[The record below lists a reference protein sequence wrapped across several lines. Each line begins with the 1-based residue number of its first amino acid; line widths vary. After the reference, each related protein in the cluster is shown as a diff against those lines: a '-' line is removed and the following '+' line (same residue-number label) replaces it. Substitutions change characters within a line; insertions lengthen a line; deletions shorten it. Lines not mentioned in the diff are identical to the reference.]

1 MFVSQIF
8 EECAEILGTTD
19 ESKIFRK
26 IQQAVAT
33 LMESGHW
40 THSVADVDVCTGW
53 DRCSITLPRNI
64 DVPLAVNIDGSPTY
78 FRNRLFQYH
87 VNKGGMFN
95 SVEWAWDDR
104 GYVATLMDI
113 IQPSQLVAVAEL
125 ENDVGKIIRVLG
137 NDQNNRALRS
147 QLANGTG
154 VDGLLIPIHSQSDFA
169 YGTIAPDDATVKTRS
184 VAITP
189 INLFTSTASHG
200 LSSGQGM
207 SVTAET
213 GTIPV
218 ALENGQTYYIGVID
232 AFTVQL
238 FNDPLNAQALNYPIN
253 LQSIVGAGNLEFKD
267 SRESQV
273 VTALQLSQ
281 APEFT
286 LETANQ
292 ITFPTGQS
300 LPSPLNSETIYYAN
314 AEDATHLTV
323 FESEND
329 AKKNINPVYTTGTT
343 ASLNVDI
350 RKSIDPQ
357 TTLTFSVR
365 HYYNDGDQVQ
375 AFTASGNLP
384 KPLIANQNY
393 FVNIIDEF
401 SVSLHENQADALA
414 SNPTNLVNPIILK
427 DSGSGTNSLVK
438 LIPATSIT
446 GTTQQIS
453 ASGLNIDTPSGTG
466 ANFQAVTIGSV
477 TSVRVV
483 SQGSGYVSDP
493 EVTFSSPPILPES
506 SPFYGLQRQATG
518 YSIRDTVNNKVL
530 NVVITDPGLGYTEA
544 PIVTIEQPIQQL
556 LAVTSI
562 TKVGA
567 TDTVSAG
574 NLTGSGTTATCIINN
589 HGYSDNQVVTISGAT
604 PSYYNGTFTINKI
617 DNNTFT
623 YTTLSTITTSP
634 ATGTIISTAY
644 TGTVATAT
652 TNETHGYAV
661 GDKVIITG
669 ASPSGFN
676 GTKTILSVNAL
687 AKTFT
692 YTVSSLLG
700 SPATG
705 VSIESQKI
713 SGSPATA
720 VATITRSFVSHFNK
734 ISGGYGYLTS
744 PQVKITGGGG
754 SGAIATAQVNS
765 SILDVNQISVSSGVA
780 TVTTTS
786 PHGYDD
792 GQTIEIS
799 DVTGTLATY
808 LNGQQTITSVPIT
821 SKNISSMTRVTGGD
835 IVTVVTSTNHNYST
849 GDVVRFSNVNP
860 SQYANTP
867 FVVEVYSANTF
878 KFTITT
884 TTSSPVLG
892 ASPTS
897 YIPNSAA
904 TTFTFEALSAP
915 NGTTLNAGI
924 TSTSGNVTE
933 VKAVT
938 AGSGYTTTPIVIIT
952 PSTGVFVSFTSTGSL
967 PSPLVSGTAYRA
979 ETPLSSGN
987 FTVKNTDFSDI
998 NITSSGTGTL
1008 YVSLSRAFSVTFNNN
1023 WEGDF
1028 TNLSTGQ
1035 QIYFGTDY
1043 LLPATNPSID
1053 NGITP
1058 FYLNKIN
1065 NSTGK
1070 IYNTLVNANAG
1081 SIVDGTPISITTLT
1095 SVSTTATATTS
1106 TNHGYVAGNT
1116 VTITGATPSGYNK
1129 VNALI
1134 ISTPALNQ
1142 FTYAIDSS
1150 LSSATGTIKAYKTTG
1165 LIVVQSFG
1173 AGQSYYALRKS
1184 FQSLP
1189 FGNLI
1194 TPSEIVFLSE
1204 DQIVRFSTTD
1214 TLPSPL
1220 VAGTDYTIKLFG
1232 DSIKVYLG
1240 GILQSLTT
1248 PGTGQLSLDILRE
1261 FNVLPST
1268 SIDADQAHFNTGD
1281 AVVPRAKEG
1290 DVLPTGLTAGTTY
1303 YARRIDN
1310 NSFELYDT
1318 LAQARNTASTTGRK
1332 AYTTTG
1338 ETVEST
1344 FFIDSVTLPTF
1355 VKSVAQI
1362 DKPITEGYVSLYAY
1376 DYGRSNDMTLIG
1388 QYHPSEVNPQYR
1400 RIRIGKPCA
1409 WARISYRIQTPSI
1422 TSIYDFIPLEQER
1435 AIITAV
1441 HACDL
1446 EDKDFADQSA
1456 RYWQIAFAYLKN
1468 QQESIDGHAM
1478 SVPQKNAICYGDTS
1492 DPVMF

>member
-53 DRCSITLPRNI
+53 DKCTVTLPRGI

-125 ENDVGKIIRVLG
+125 ENDVGKTIRVLG
-137 NDQNNRALRS
+137 KDQNNRTIRS

-154 VDGLLIPIHSQSDFA
+154 VDGLLVPIHSQSDFA
-169 YGTIAPDDATVKTRS
+169 YGTITPDGATVRTRS

-189 INLFTSTASHG
+189 INLFESSTEHG

-207 SVTAET
+207 SVTAIT

-232 AFTVQL
+232 AYTVQL
-238 FNDPLNAQALNYPIN
+238 FNDPLNAEALQYPIN

-267 SRESQV
+267 SREAQV
-273 VTALQLSQ
+273 VTALELAS
-281 APEFT
+281 APAFT
-286 LETANQ
+286 LDEANQ
-292 ITFPTGQS
+292 ITFPAGQS

-343 ASLNVDI
+343 GPVPPAPGTLEVDI
-350 RKSIDPQ
+350 RKQIDPQ

-365 HYYNDGDQVQ
+365 HYYNNGDQVQ
-375 AFTASGNLP
+375 AFTASGTLP

-393 FVNIIDEF
+393 FVNIIDPF
-401 SVSLHENQADALA
+401 TVSLHENKADAVA
-414 SNPTNLVNPIILK
+414 STPTSLVNPIVLK
-427 DSGSGTNSLVK
+427 DSGSGTNSIVK

-446 GTTQQIS
+446 GTSQQIS

-466 ANFQAVTIGSV
+466 ANFQAVTVGSV
-477 TSVRVV
+477 TSVRVI
-483 SQGSGYVSDP
+483 SQGSGYVTDP
-493 EVTFSSPPILPES
+493 NVTFSSPPILPEE
-506 SPFYGLQRQATG
+506 SPLYGQQKTASG
-518 YSIRDTVNNKVL
+518 YSIRDTINNKLL
-530 NVVITDPGLGYTEA
+530 NIVITDPGFGYTEA
-544 PIVTIEQPIQQL
+544 PTVTIDQPVQQL
-556 LAVTSI
+556 LTVSSI

-567 TDTVSAG
+567 NETISAG

-589 HGYSDNQVVTISGAT
+589 HGYADNQVVTISGAS

-617 DNNTFT
+617 DNDTFT
-623 YTTLSTITTSP
+623 YTTLSTITVSP

-644 TGTVATAT
+644 IGTIATAT
-652 TNETHGYAV
+652 TNETHGYIA
-661 GDKVIITG
+661 GDTVIVDG

-676 GTKTILSVNAL
+676 GTKTIIAVDAG

-692 YTVSSLLG
+692 YSVSSLLG
-700 SPATG
+700 SPAGGTD
-705 VSIESQKI
+705 ITAQKI
-713 SGSPATA
+713 SGSQATA
-720 VATITRSFVSHFNK
+720 VATITKSFVSHFNK
-734 ISGGYGYLTS
+734 ISGGYGYTTS

-754 SGAIATAQVNS
+754 SGATAVAEVNS
-765 SILDVNQISVSSGVA
+765 TTLNASSIAVSSQVA
-780 TVTTTS
+780 TVTSTT
-786 PHGYDD
+786 PHGFDV
-792 GQTIEIS
+792 GQIIEITN
-799 DVTGTLATY
+799 VTGPLSTY
-808 LNGQQTITSVPIT
+808 LNGQKTITSVPIINKT
-821 SKNISSMTRVTGGD
+821 ISSMTRGVDSD

-849 GDVVRFSNVNP
+849 GDVIRFSDVSP
-860 SQYANTP
+860 SQYANIP
-867 FVVEVYSANTF
+867 FVVDVFDATTF
-878 KFTITT
+878 KFSITT
-884 TTSSPVLG
+884 TSASPVLG
-892 ASPTS
+892 SSPKS
-897 YIPNSAA
+897 YIANPAA
-904 TTFTFEALSAP
+904 LTFTFAATGSP
-915 NGTTLNAGI
+915 NGTASNAGI
-924 TSTSGNVTE
+924 TITSGNVTL
-933 VKAVT
+933 VKAIT
-938 AGSGYTTTPIVIIT
+938 SGSGYTSTPIVIIT
-952 PSTGVFVSFTSTGSL
+952 PSTGVFISFTSTGSL

-979 ETPLSSGN
+979 ETPLNTSTGN
-987 FTVKNTDFSDI
+987 FTVKNSDFSDV
-998 NITSSGTGTL
+998 NITSSGTGSL
-1008 YVSLSRAFSVTFNNN
+1008 FVSLSRSFSVTFNNN
-1023 WEGDF
+1023 WEGEF
-1028 TNLSTGQ
+1028 NNLSTGQ
-1035 QIYFGTDY
+1035 RIYFGTDY
-1043 LLPATNPSID
+1043 LLPNTNPSID
-1053 NGITP
+1053 NGVTP

-1065 NSTGK
+1065 DETGRVYNSQ
-1070 IYNTLVNANAG
+1070 ANAISGG
-1081 SIVDGTPISITTLT
+1081 S
-1095 SVSTTATATTS
+1095 
-1106 TNHGYVAGNT
+1106 
-1116 VTITGATPSGYNK
+1116 
-1129 VNALI
+1129 
-1134 ISTPALNQ
+1134 
-1142 FTYAIDSS
+1142 
-1150 LSSATGTIKAYKTTG
+1150 TG
-1165 LIVVQSFG
+1165 LITITSFG
-1173 AGQSYYALRKS
+1173 SGQSYYALRKA

-1189 FGNLI
+1189 FGDLI
-1194 TPSEIVFLSE
+1194 TPSGIQYLNE
-1204 DQIVRFSTTD
+1204 DEVVRFSTTN

-1220 VAGTDYTIKLFG
+1220 LAGTNYTIKLSGNSF
-1232 DSIKVYLG
+1232 KVYLG
-1240 GILQSLTT
+1240 STLQSLTT
-1248 PGTGQLSLDILRE
+1248 PGIGQLSVDIIRQ

-1268 SIDADQAHFNTGD
+1268 SIDAYQAQFNTGD

-1310 NSFELYDT
+1310 DSFELYNT
-1318 LAQARNTASTTGRK
+1318 VNNARNETSVVGRIS
-1332 AYTTTG
+1332 YTTSGNTN
-1338 ETVEST
+1338 EST
-1344 FFIDSVTLPTF
+1344 FIIDSVTPPTF
-1355 VKSVAQI
+1355 VKSVYQV

-1422 TSIYDFIPLEQER
+1422 TSVYDFIPLEQER
-1435 AIITAV
+1435 AIVTAV

-1478 SVPQKNAICYGDTS
+1478 VVPQINSVCYAEGDGA

>member
-125 ENDVGKIIRVLG
+125 ENDVGKTIRVLG
-137 NDQNNRALRS
+137 TDQNNRTLRS

-154 VDGLLIPIHSQSDFA
+154 VDGLLVPIHSQSDFA

-189 INLFTSTASHG
+189 INLFTSTTAHG

-207 SVTAET
+207 SVTAAT

-232 AFTVQL
+232 AYKVQL
-238 FNDPLNAQALNYPIN
+238 FNDPLNAQALEYPIN

-273 VTALQLSQ
+273 VTALQLSS
-281 APEFT
+281 APAFT

-300 LPSPLNSETIYYAN
+300 LPPPLASQTTYYAN
-314 AEDATHLTV
+314 AVDSTHLTV
-323 FESEND
+323 FESSDD
-329 AKKNINPVYTTGTT
+329 AKKNINPVYTTGST

-350 RKSIDPQ
+350 RKNIDPQ

-393 FVNIIDEF
+393 FVNVIDPF
-401 SVSLHENQADALA
+401 TISLHENQADALA
-414 SNPTNLVNPIILK
+414 STPTSLVNPIVLK
-427 DSGSGTNSLVK
+427 DSGSGTNSIVK
-438 LIPATSIT
+438 LIPATVTT
-446 GTTQQIS
+446 GTSSQITAPS
-453 ASGLNIDTPSGTG
+453 LNIPTPSGSG
-466 ANFQAVTIGSV
+466 AQFQAVTVGSV
-477 TSVRVV
+477 VSVQVTAG
-483 SQGSGYVSDP
+483 GSGYASAP
-493 EVTFSSPPILPES
+493 SVTFSDPPSQPPGSTIATS
-506 SPFYGLQRQATG
+506 TATG
-518 YSIRDTVNNKVL
+518 YAIVVSGAVTQ
-530 NVVITDPGLGYTEA
+530 VVIQNAGLGYVD
-544 PIVTIEQPIQQL
+544 PPTITFSSGAATATATIQKSFVSSFKKISGGLGYAEPPQVKINGGGGSGATATATINN
-556 LAVTSI
+556 AVLSVSSLTTAGSVATATTTTPHGYSI
-562 TKVGA
+562 GQSVSVSGATPNAYNGTKVI
-567 TDTVSAG
+567 TSVP
-574 NLTGSGTTATCIINN
+574 LTTKSVTGITRSGTTATATTSTP
-589 HGYSDNQVVTISGAT
+589 HDYSTGDVVTISGAS
-604 PSYYNGTFTINKI
+604 PAGYNGTFVVTVYSNP
-617 DNNTFT
+617 NEFT
-623 YTTLSTITTSP
+623 YSVASTLTTPATGTITSSVPDPTGTTFQYAIASGTASP
-634 ATGTIISTAY
+634 ATGTITVSSGDVTALNLVTTGTGY
-644 TGTVATAT
+644 TGTPTVA
-652 TNETHGYAV
+652 
-661 GDKVIITG
+661 
-669 ASPSGFN
+669 
-676 GTKTILSVNAL
+676 
-687 AKTFT
+687 
-692 YTVSSLLG
+692 
-700 SPATG
+700 
-705 VSIESQKI
+705 
-713 SGSPATA
+713 
-720 VATITRSFVSHFNK
+720 
-734 ISGGYGYLTS
+734 
-744 PQVKITGGGG
+744 
-754 SGAIATAQVNS
+754 
-765 SILDVNQISVSSGVA
+765 
-780 TVTTTS
+780 
-786 PHGYDD
+786 
-792 GQTIEIS
+792 
-799 DVTGTLATY
+799 
-808 LNGQQTITSVPIT
+808 
-821 SKNISSMTRVTGGD
+821 
-835 IVTVVTSTNHNYST
+835 
-849 GDVVRFSNVNP
+849 
-860 SQYANTP
+860 
-867 FVVEVYSANTF
+867 
-878 KFTITT
+878 
-884 TTSSPVLG
+884 
-892 ASPTS
+892 
-897 YIPNSAA
+897 
-904 TTFTFEALSAP
+904 
-915 NGTTLNAGI
+915 
-924 TSTSGNVTE
+924 
-933 VKAVT
+933 
-938 AGSGYTTTPIVIIT
+938 IT
-952 PSTGVFVSFTSTGSL
+952 PSTGVFVAFTSTGSL

-979 ETPLSSGN
+979 EAPLNTSTGN
-987 FTVKNTDFSDI
+987 FTVKGADFSDV
-998 NITSSGTGTL
+998 NITSSGTGTF

-1028 TNLSTGQ
+1028 TNLATGQ
-1035 QIYFGTDY
+1035 QLYFGTDY
-1043 LLPATNPSID
+1043 LLPTTNPAID
-1053 NGITP
+1053 NGATA

-1065 NSTGK
+1065 NTTGK
-1070 IYNTLVNANAG
+1070 IYNSLVNANAG
-1081 SIVDGTPISITTLT
+1081 G
-1095 SVSTTATATTS
+1095 
-1106 TNHGYVAGNT
+1106 
-1116 VTITGATPSGYNK
+1116 
-1129 VNALI
+1129 
-1134 ISTPALNQ
+1134 
-1142 FTYAIDSS
+1142 
-1150 LSSATGTIKAYKTTG
+1150 TTG
-1165 LIVVQSFG
+1165 LIAVQSFG
-1173 AGQSYYALRKS
+1173 AGQTYYALRKS

-1194 TPSEIVFLSE
+1194 TPNAIEYLKDDEV
-1204 DQIVRFSTTD
+1204 VRFSTTN

-1220 VAGTDYTIKLFG
+1220 VAGTDYTIKLEGKSF
-1232 DSIKVYLG
+1232 KVYLG
-1240 GILQSLTT
+1240 STLQALTT
-1248 PGTGQLSLDILRE
+1248 PGTGQLSLDIIRT
-1261 FNVLPST
+1261 FNVSPST

-1290 DVLPTGLTAGTTY
+1290 DVLPTGLTSGTTY
-1303 YARRIDN
+1303 YARRLDN

-1318 LAQARNTASTTGRK
+1318 LAHAKNTSSTTGRRT
-1332 AYTTTG
+1332 YTTTG

-1344 FFIDSVTLPTF
+1344 FFVDSVTLPTF
-1355 VKSVAQI
+1355 VKSVSQV

-1478 SVPQKNAICYGDTS
+1478 AVPQINAITYGDTT
-1492 DPVMF
+1492 DPVIF

>member
-53 DRCSITLPRNI
+53 DKCSVTLPRGI

-125 ENDVGKIIRVLG
+125 ENDVGKTIRVLG
-137 NDQNNRALRS
+137 KDQSNRTLRS

-169 YGTIAPDDATVKTRS
+169 YGTITPDDATVKTRS

-189 INLFTSTASHG
+189 INLFRTASEHG

-207 SVTAET
+207 SVTAT
-213 GTIPV
+213 SGTIPV

-238 FNDPLNAQALNYPIN
+238 FNDPLNAEALQYPIN
-253 LQSIVGAGNLEFKD
+253 LQSIIGAGNLEFKD
-267 SRESQV
+267 SREAQV
-273 VTALQLSQ
+273 VTALELAS

-286 LETANQ
+286 LDEANQ
-292 ITFPTGQS
+292 ITFPAGQS

-314 AEDATHLTV
+314 AEDDTHLTV

-350 RKSIDPQ
+350 RKQIDPQ
-357 TTLTFSVR
+357 TTLTFAVR

-375 AFTASGNLP
+375 AFTASGTLP

-393 FVNIIDEF
+393 FVNVIDPF
-401 SVSLHENQADALA
+401 TVSLHENKADAIA
-414 SNPTNLVNPIILK
+414 STPTSLVNPIVLK
-427 DSGSGTNSLVK
+427 DSGSGTNSIVK

-446 GTTQQIS
+446 GTSQQIS

-466 ANFQAVTIGSV
+466 ANFQAVTVGSV
-477 TSVRVV
+477 TSVRVI
-483 SQGSGYVSDP
+483 SQGSGYVTDP
-493 EVTFSSPPILPES
+493 SITFSSPPILPEE
-506 SPFYGLQRQATG
+506 SPLYGQQKTASG
-518 YSIRDTVNNKVL
+518 FSIRDTINNKLL
-530 NVVITDPGLGYTEA
+530 NIVITDPGFGYTEA
-544 PIVTIEQPIQQL
+544 PTITIDQPVQQL
-556 LAVTSI
+556 LTVSSI

-567 TDTVSAG
+567 NETISAG
-574 NLTGSGTTATCIINN
+574 NLTGSGTTATCIEIN
-589 HGYSDNQVVTISGAT
+589 HGYADNQVVTISGAS

-617 DNNTFT
+617 DNDTFT
-623 YTTLSTITTSP
+623 YTTLSTITVSP

-644 TGTVATAT
+644 TGTIATAT
-652 TNETHGYAV
+652 TNETHGYIA
-661 GDKVIITG
+661 GDTVIIDG

-676 GTKTILSVNAL
+676 GTKTIIAVNAG

-692 YTVSSLLG
+692 YSVSSLLG
-700 SPATG
+700 SPAVGTD
-705 VSIESQKI
+705 ITAQKI
-713 SGSPATA
+713 SGSQATA
-720 VATITRSFVSHFNK
+720 VATITKSFVSHFNK
-734 ISGGYGYLTS
+734 ISGGYGYTTS

-754 SGAIATAQVNS
+754 SGATAVAEVNS
-765 SILDVNQISVSSGVA
+765 TTLNASSIAVSSQVA
-780 TVTTTS
+780 TVTSTT
-786 PHGYDD
+786 PHGFDV
-792 GQTIEIS
+792 GQIIEITN
-799 DVTGTLATY
+799 VTGPLSTY
-808 LNGQQTITSVPIT
+808 LNGQKTITSVPIINKT
-821 SKNISSMTRVTGGD
+821 ISSMTRGVDSD

-849 GDVVRFSNVNP
+849 GDVVRFSDVSP
-860 SQYANTP
+860 SQYANIP
-867 FVVEVYSANTF
+867 FVVDVFDATTF
-878 KFTITT
+878 KFSITT
-884 TTSSPVLG
+884 TSAAPVLG
-892 ASPTS
+892 SSPKS
-897 YIPNSAA
+897 YIANPAA
-904 TTFTFEALSAP
+904 LTFTFAATGSP
-915 NGTTLNAGI
+915 NGTASNAGI
-924 TSTSGNVTE
+924 TITSGNVTL
-933 VKAVT
+933 VKAIT
-938 AGSGYTTTPIVIIT
+938 SGSGYTSTPIVIIT
-952 PSTGVFVSFTSTGSL
+952 PSTGVFISFTSTGSL

-979 ETPLSSGN
+979 ETPLNTSTGN
-987 FTVKNTDFSDI
+987 FTVKNSDFSDV
-998 NITSSGTGTL
+998 NITSSGTGSL
-1008 YVSLSRAFSVTFNNN
+1008 FVSLSRSFSVTFNNN
-1023 WEGDF
+1023 WEGTF
-1028 TNLSTGQ
+1028 NNLSTGQ
-1035 QIYFGTDY
+1035 EIYFGTDY
-1043 LLPATNPSID
+1043 LLPNTNPSID
-1053 NGITP
+1053 NGVTP

-1065 NSTGK
+1065 NETVK
-1070 IYNTLVNANAG
+1070 IYNSQANAISGG
-1081 SIVDGTPISITTLT
+1081 S
-1095 SVSTTATATTS
+1095 
-1106 TNHGYVAGNT
+1106 AGLI
-1116 VTITGATPSGYNK
+1116 TIT
-1129 VNALI
+1129 
-1134 ISTPALNQ
+1134 
-1142 FTYAIDSS
+1142 
-1150 LSSATGTIKAYKTTG
+1150 
-1165 LIVVQSFG
+1165 SFG
-1173 AGQSYYALRKS
+1173 SGQSYYALRKS
-1184 FQSLP
+1184 FRSLP
-1189 FGNLI
+1189 FGDLI
-1194 TPSEIVFLSE
+1194 TPSGIQYLNEDEIVK
-1204 DQIVRFSTTD
+1204 FSTTN

-1220 VAGTDYTIKLFG
+1220 LAGTDYSIKLFG
-1232 DSIKVYLG
+1232 NSFKVYLG
-1240 GILQSLTT
+1240 STLQNLTT
-1248 PGTGQLSLDILRE
+1248 PGIGQLSVDIIRQ

-1268 SIDADQAHFNTGD
+1268 SIDAYQAQFNTGD

-1290 DVLPTGLTAGTTY
+1290 DILPTGLTAGTTY
-1303 YARRIDN
+1303 YARRVDN
-1310 NSFELYDT
+1310 DSFELY
-1318 LAQARNTASTTGRK
+1318 NTVNNAKNDPSIVGRIS
-1332 AYTTTG
+1332 YTTSGNTN
-1338 ETVEST
+1338 EST
-1344 FFIDSVTLPTF
+1344 FIIDSITPPIF
-1355 VKSVAQI
+1355 VKSVYQV

-1478 SVPQKNAICYGDTS
+1478 SVPQINSVCYAEGDGA

>member
-8 EECAEILGTTD
+8 DECAGILGTTD
-19 ESKIFRK
+19 NSKIFRK

-113 IQPSQLVAVAEL
+113 IQPSQLIAVAEL
-125 ENDVGKIIRVLG
+125 ENDVGKTIRVLG
-137 NDQNNRALRS
+137 NDQNNRTLRS

-169 YGTIAPDDATVKTRS
+169 YGTITPDDATVKTRS

-189 INLFTSTASHG
+189 INLFTSATAHG

-207 SVTAET
+207 SVTAAT

-232 AFTVQL
+232 AYKVQL
-238 FNDPLNAQALNYPIN
+238 FNDPLNAQALQYPIN
-253 LQSIVGAGNLEFKD
+253 LQSIVGAGNLTFKD

-273 VTALQLSQ
+273 VTALELAS
-281 APEFT
+281 APAFT
-286 LETANQ
+286 LDTANQ

-393 FVNIIDEF
+393 FVNIIDPF
-401 SVSLHENQADALA
+401 TVSLHESKADAVA
-414 SNPTNLVNPIILK
+414 STPTSLVNPIVLK
-427 DSGSGTNSLVK
+427 DSGSGTNSIVK
-438 LIPATSIT
+438 LIPATSTT
-446 GTTQQIS
+446 GTSSQIT
-453 ASGLNIDTPSGTG
+453 APGLNIPTPSGSG
-466 ANFQAVTIGSV
+466 AQFQAVTVGSV
-477 TSVRVV
+477 VSVAVTTG
-483 SQGSGYVSDP
+483 GSGYSSP
-493 EVTFSSPPILPES
+493 PAVTFSDPPTQPPGSNLATS
-506 SPFYGLQRQATG
+506 TATG
-518 YSIRDTVNNKVL
+518 YAILVSGAVSQ
-530 NVVITDPGLGYTEA
+530 VVITNAGLGYVNPPTVSFDSGA
-544 PIVTIEQPIQQL
+544 AAATAKIQ
-556 LAVTSI
+556 TSFVSSFKKI
-562 TKVGA
+562 SGGLNYAEPPQVKISGGGGTGA
-567 TDTVSAG
+567 TATATINSAV
-574 NLTGSGTTATCIINN
+574 LSVPSLTTAGSVATATTSTP
-589 HGYSDNQVVTISGAT
+589 HGYSIGQSVTISGAT
-604 PSYYNGTFTINKI
+604 PNAYNGTKVITSVPL
-617 DNNTFT
+617 T
-623 YTTLSTITTSP
+623 TTSV
-634 ATGTIISTAY
+634 TGITRSGSI
-644 TGTVATAT
+644 ATAT
-652 TNETHGYAV
+652 T
-661 GDKVIITG
+661 
-669 ASPSGFN
+669 
-676 GTKTILSVNAL
+676 
-687 AKTFT
+687 
-692 YTVSSLLG
+692 
-700 SPATG
+700 AT
-705 VSIESQKI
+705 
-713 SGSPATA
+713 P
-720 VATITRSFVSHFNK
+720 
-734 ISGGYGYLTS
+734 
-744 PQVKITGGGG
+744 
-754 SGAIATAQVNS
+754 
-765 SILDVNQISVSSGVA
+765 
-780 TVTTTS
+780 
-786 PHGYDD
+786 
-792 GQTIEIS
+792 
-799 DVTGTLATY
+799 
-808 LNGQQTITSVPIT
+808 
-821 SKNISSMTRVTGGD
+821 
-835 IVTVVTSTNHNYST
+835 HNYST
-849 GDVVRFSNVNP
+849 GDVVTVSGASPAGYNGTFVITVFSNPNEFTYSVA
-860 SQYANTP
+860 STLTTP
-867 FVVEVYSANTF
+867 ATG
-878 KFTITT
+878 TITSSVPDPTGT
-884 TTSSPVLG
+884 TFDFAIASGTSSPATGTITVSSGEVIALNIV
-892 ASPTS
+892 TS
-897 YIPNSAA
+897 
-904 TTFTFEALSAP
+904 
-915 NGTTLNAGI
+915 GTGY
-924 TSTSGNVTE
+924 TSTPTVT
-933 VKAVT
+933 
-938 AGSGYTTTPIVIIT
+938 IT
-952 PSTGVFVSFTSTGSL
+952 PSTGVFIAFTSTGTL
-967 PSPLVSGTAYRA
+967 PAPLVSGTAYRA
-979 ETPLSSGN
+979 ESPLNTSTGN
-987 FTVKNTDFSDI
+987 FTVKGADFSDI

-1008 YVSLSRAFSVTFNNN
+1008 FVSLSRAFSVTFNSN

-1028 TNLSTGQ
+1028 TNLATGQ
-1035 QIYFGTDY
+1035 ELYFGTDY
-1043 LLPATNPSID
+1043 LLPNTNPSID
-1053 NGITP
+1053 NGVTP

-1065 NSTGK
+1065 NTTGK
-1070 IYNTLVNANAG
+1070 IYDSLVNATAG
-1081 SIVDGTPISITTLT
+1081 G
-1095 SVSTTATATTS
+1095 
-1106 TNHGYVAGNT
+1106 
-1116 VTITGATPSGYNK
+1116 
-1129 VNALI
+1129 
-1134 ISTPALNQ
+1134 
-1142 FTYAIDSS
+1142 
-1150 LSSATGTIKAYKTTG
+1150 TTG
-1165 LIVVQSFG
+1165 LITITSFG
-1173 AGQSYYALRKS
+1173 SGQSYYALRKS

-1189 FGNLI
+1189 FGDVI
-1194 TPSEIVFLSE
+1194 IPSEIEYLNE
-1204 DQIVRFSTTD
+1204 DEIVRFSTTG

-1220 VAGTDYTIKLFG
+1220 VAGTDYTIKLEGKSFR
-1232 DSIKVYLG
+1232 VYLG
-1240 GILQSLTT
+1240 STLQALTT
-1248 PGTGQLSLDILRE
+1248 PGIGQLSVDILRT
-1261 FNVLPST
+1261 FNVSPST

-1303 YARRIDN
+1303 YARRLDN

-1318 LAQARNTASTTGRK
+1318 LAHAKNTSSTTGRK
-1332 AYTTTG
+1332 TYTTTG

-1344 FFIDSVTLPTF
+1344 FFVDSVTLPTF
-1355 VKSVAQI
+1355 VKSVSQI

-1478 SVPQKNAICYGDTS
+1478 SVPQINSITYGDTT

>member
-1 MFVSQIF
+1 
-8 EECAEILGTTD
+8 
-19 ESKIFRK
+19 
-26 IQQAVAT
+26 
-33 LMESGHW
+33 MESGHW

-113 IQPSQLVAVAEL
+113 IQPSQLVAVAEM
-125 ENDVGKIIRVLG
+125 ENDVGKVIRVLG
-137 NDQNNRALRS
+137 NDHNNRTLRS

-154 VDGLLIPIHSQSDFA
+154 VDGLLVPIHSQKDFA
-169 YGTIAPDDATVKTRS
+169 YGTITPDDATVKTRS

-189 INLFTSTASHG
+189 INLFKSATAHG
-200 LSSGQGM
+200 LASGQGM
-207 SVTAET
+207 SVTAAT

-238 FNDPLNAQALNYPIN
+238 FNDPLNAQALQYPVD
-253 LQSIVGAGNLEFKD
+253 LESIVGAGNLEFKD
-267 SRESQV
+267 SRDAEV
-273 VTALQLSQ
+273 VTALELAST
-281 APEFT
+281 PEFT
-286 LETANQ
+286 LDTANQ
-292 ITFPTGQS
+292 ITFPAGQS
-300 LPSPLNSETIYYAN
+300 LPSPLNAEAIYYAN
-314 AEDATHLTV
+314 AVDSTHLTV
-323 FESEND
+323 FSSEND

-350 RKSIDPQ
+350 RKQIDPQ

-375 AFTASGNLP
+375 AFTASGTLP

-393 FVNIIDEF
+393 FVNVIDPF
-401 SVSLHENQADALA
+401 TISLHENKADADA
-414 SNPTNLVNPIILK
+414 STASNLVNPIVLK
-427 DSGSGTNSLVK
+427 DSGSGTNSIVK

-477 TSVRVV
+477 TSVRVI

-493 EVTFSSPPILPES
+493 QVTFSSPPILPES
-506 SPFYGLQRQATG
+506 SPFYGLQKQAAG
-518 YSIRDTVNNKVL
+518 YAIRDTINNKVL

-544 PIVTIEQPIQQL
+544 PTVTIEQPVQQL
-556 LAVTSI
+556 LTVTSI

-567 TDTVSAG
+567 NKTVSAG
-574 NLTGSGTTATCIINN
+574 NLTGSGTTATCIISA
-589 HGYSDNQVVTISGAT
+589 HGYGNGQVVTISGANET
-604 PSYYNGTFTINKI
+604 EYNGTFTINVV
-617 DNNTFT
+617 DSSTFT
-623 YTTLSTITTSP
+623 YTTLSNITSSP

-652 TNETHGYAV
+652 TSETHGYAA
-661 GDKVIITG
+661 GDKVIISG

-676 GTKTILSVNAL
+676 GEKTIIAVNAG

-700 SPATG
+700 SPADG
-705 VSIESQKI
+705 VSITSQKI
-713 SGSPATA
+713 SGSQATA
-720 VATITRSFVSHFNK
+720 VATLTKSFVSHFNK
-734 ISGGYGYLTS
+734 ISGGYGYDTA

-754 SGAIATAQVNS
+754 SGAVATAQVNS

-786 PHGYDD
+786 PHGYDV

-799 DVTGTLATY
+799 NVTGTLATY
-808 LNGQQTITSVPIT
+808 LNGEKAITSVPVT
-821 SKNISSMTRVTGGD
+821 SKNISSMTRVSGGD
-835 IVTVVTSTNHNYST
+835 IVTVVTSSNHNYST
-849 GDVVRFSNVNP
+849 GDVVRFSDVTP
-860 SQYANTP
+860 IQYENAP
-867 FVVEVYSANTF
+867 FVVEVYDATTF

-884 TTSSPVLG
+884 TS
-892 ASPTS
+892 ASPTLGGS
-897 YIPNSAA
+897 PTAYIPNATA
-904 TTFTFEALSAP
+904 TTFTFSALSSP
-915 NGTTLNAGI
+915 DGTASNAGI
-924 TSTSGNVTE
+924 ESTSGNVTE
-933 VKAVT
+933 VKPVT
-938 AGSGYTTTPIVIIT
+938 AGSGYTTTPVVVIT
-952 PSTGVFVSFTSTGSL
+952 PSTGVFVSFTSTGTL

-979 ETPLSSGN
+979 EVPLSTGN
-987 FTVKNTDFSDI
+987 FTVKNADFSDV
-998 NITSSGTGTL
+998 NITSSGTGSL
-1008 YVSLSRAFSVTFNNN
+1008 FVSLSRAFSVTFNNN
-1023 WEGDF
+1023 WDGDF
-1028 TNLSTGQ
+1028 TNLATGQ
-1035 QIYFGTDY
+1035 EIYFGTDY
-1043 LLPATNPSID
+1043 LLPNTNPSID
-1053 NGITP
+1053 NGVTP

-1065 NSTGK
+1065 NTTAK
-1070 IYNTLVNANAG
+1070 VYNSLVNANAG
-1081 SIVDGTPISITTLT
+1081 STTDGTPISITTLT
-1095 SVSTTATATTS
+1095 STGTTATATTAS
-1106 TNHGYVAGNT
+1106 NHGYVAGNT
-1116 VTITGATPSGYNK
+1116 VTISGATPSGYNK

-1142 FTYAIDSS
+1142 FTYAIESP
-1150 LSSATGTIKAYKTTG
+1150 LASATGTIGVYKTTG
-1165 LIVVQSFG
+1165 LITITSFG
-1173 AGQSYYALRKS
+1173 SGQTYYALRKS

-1189 FGNLI
+1189 FGDLI
-1194 TPSEIVFLSE
+1194 TPSTIQYLNE
-1204 DQIVRFSTTD
+1204 DEVVQFSSTG

-1220 VAGTDYTIKLFG
+1220 VAATDYTIKLFG
-1232 DSIKVYLG
+1232 NSFKVYLG
-1240 GILQSLTT
+1240 STLQALTT
-1248 PGTGQLSLDILRE
+1248 PGTGQLSVDVNRV
-1261 FNVLPST
+1261 FNVLSST
-1268 SIDADQAHFNTGD
+1268 SIDADQAQFNTGD

-1290 DVLPTGLTAGTTY
+1290 DILPTGLTAGTTY

-1310 NSFELYDT
+1310 NSFELYAT
-1318 LAQARNTASTTGRK
+1318 KTQSLNETSTTGRVS
-1332 AYTTTG
+1332 YTTTG
-1338 ETVEST
+1338 NTVEST

-1355 VKSVAQI
+1355 VKSISQI

-1409 WARISYRIQTPSI
+1409 WARISYRIQTPRI

-1456 RYWQIAFAYLKN
+1456 RYWQIAFSYLKN

-1478 SVPQKNAICYGDTS
+1478 VTPQINGITYGDTT

>member
-8 EECAEILGTTD
+8 DECAEILGTTD
-19 ESKIFRK
+19 NSKIFRK

-87 VNKGGMFN
+87 INKGGMFN

-104 GYVATLMDI
+104 GYVATLMEI

-125 ENDVGKIIRVLG
+125 ENDVGKTIRVLG
-137 NDQNNRALRS
+137 TDQNNRTIRS

-154 VDGLLIPIHSQSDFA
+154 VDGLLVPIHSQSDFA
-169 YGTIAPDDATVKTRS
+169 YGTITPDDATVKTRS

-189 INLFTSTASHG
+189 INLFTSAISHG
-200 LSSGQGM
+200 LSSGQGI
-207 SVTAET
+207 SVTAAT
-213 GTIPV
+213 GAIPV

-232 AFTVQL
+232 AYTVQL

-253 LQSIVGAGNLEFKD
+253 LQSIVGSGNLEFKD

-273 VTALQLSQ
+273 VTAIELAS
-281 APEFT
+281 APSFT

-292 ITFPTGQS
+292 ITFPAGQS
-300 LPSPLNSETIYYAN
+300 LPPPLNSNQTYYVN
-314 AEDATHLTV
+314 AVDSTHLTV
-323 FESEND
+323 FETSDD
-329 AKKNINPVYTTGTT
+329 AKKNINPVYTTGST

-350 RKSIDPQ
+350 RKNIDPQ

-393 FVNIIDEF
+393 FVNIIDPF
-401 SVSLHENQADALA
+401 TVSLHENQADAVA
-414 SNPTNLVNPIILK
+414 STPTNLVNPIVLK

-453 ASGLNIDTPSGTG
+453 TSGLNIDTPSGNG
-466 ANFQAVTIGSV
+466 ANFQAVAIGSV
-477 TSVRVV
+477 TSVRVI

-493 EVTFSSPPILPES
+493 QVTFSSPPILPES
-506 SPFYGLQRQATG
+506 SPFYGLQKQATG

-530 NVVITDPGLGYTEA
+530 NVVITDPGLGYIEA
-544 PIVTIEQPIQQL
+544 PTVTIDGPAQQL

-562 TKVGA
+562 TKVSS
-567 TDTVSAG
+567 TETISAG
-574 NLTGSGTTATCIINN
+574 NLTGSGTTATCIENN
-589 HGYSDNQVVTISGAT
+589 HGYSDNQVVTISGANQNE
-604 PSYYNGTFTINKI
+604 YNGTFTINKI

-652 TNETHGYAV
+652 TNETHGYVA
-661 GDKVIITG
+661 GDKVIISG

-676 GTKTILSVNAL
+676 GEKTIISVNAG

-720 VATITRSFVSHFNK
+720 VATITKSFVSHFNK
-734 ISGGYGYLTS
+734 ISGGYGYETA

-754 SGAIATAQVNS
+754 SGAVATAQVNS
-765 SILDVNQISVSSGVA
+765 SILNVNQISVSSGVS
-780 TVTTTS
+780 TVTTAS
-786 PHGYDD
+786 PHGYDL
-792 GQTIEIS
+792 GQIIEIS
-799 DVTGTLATY
+799 NVTGALSTY
-808 LNGQQTITSVPIT
+808 LNGENAITSVPVT
-821 SKNISSMTRVTGGD
+821 SKNISSMTRVSGGD
-835 IVTVVTSTNHNYST
+835 VVTVLTSTNHNYST
-849 GDVVRFSNVNP
+849 GDVVRFNNVTP
-860 SQYANTP
+860 SQYENTP
-867 FVVEVYSANTF
+867 FIVEVYDATTF

-884 TTSSPVLG
+884 TSASPVLG
-892 ASPTS
+892 VSPTS
-897 YIPNSAA
+897 YIPDATA
-904 TTFTFEALSAP
+904 TTFTFAAVSAP
-915 NGTTLNAGI
+915 NGIASNAGI

-933 VKAVT
+933 VKTVT
-938 AGSGYTTTPIVIIT
+938 AGSGYTTTPIVVIT

-979 ETPLSSGN
+979 ELPLSSGT
-987 FTVKNTDFSDI
+987 FTVKNTDFSDV
-998 NITSSGTGTL
+998 NITSSGTGTF

-1028 TNLSTGQ
+1028 TNLATGQ

-1043 LLPATNPSID
+1043 LLPSTNPSID
-1053 NGITP
+1053 NGVTP

-1065 NSTGK
+1065 NTTGK
-1070 IYNTLVNANAG
+1070 IYDSLVNAN
-1081 SIVDGTPISITTLT
+1081 
-1095 SVSTTATATTS
+1095 
-1106 TNHGYVAGNT
+1106 
-1116 VTITGATPSGYNK
+1116 SG
-1129 VNALI
+1129 
-1134 ISTPALNQ
+1134 
-1142 FTYAIDSS
+1142 
-1150 LSSATGTIKAYKTTG
+1150 GTTG
-1165 LIVVQSFG
+1165 LIIVQSFG
-1173 AGQSYYALRKS
+1173 AGQTYYALRKS
-1184 FQSLP
+1184 FRSLP

-1194 TPSEIVFLSE
+1194 TPSEIAFLNE
-1204 DQIVRFSTTD
+1204 DEIVQFSTTN
-1214 TLPSPL
+1214 TLPAPL
-1220 VAGTDYTIKLFG
+1220 AAGTDYTIKLFG

-1240 GILQSLTT
+1240 GILQALTT
-1248 PGTGQLSLDILRE
+1248 PGIGQLSLDILRT
-1261 FNVLPST
+1261 FNVSSSK
-1268 SIDADQAHFNTGD
+1268 SIDAEQAHFNTGD
-1281 AVVPRAKEG
+1281 AIVPRAKEG
-1290 DVLPTGLTAGTTY
+1290 DALPTGLTAGTTY
-1303 YARRIDN
+1303 YARRLDN

-1318 LAQARNTASTTGRK
+1318 LAHARNTSSTTGRK
-1332 AYTTTG
+1332 IYTTTG

-1344 FFIDSVTLPTF
+1344 FFVDSVTLPTF
-1355 VKSVAQI
+1355 VKSVSQV

-1478 SVPQKNAICYGDTS
+1478 SVPQINAITYGDTT

>member
-125 ENDVGKIIRVLG
+125 ENDVGKTIRVLG
-137 NDQNNRALRS
+137 NDQNNRTLRS

-189 INLFTSTASHG
+189 INLFTSTAAHG

-207 SVTAET
+207 SVTAAT

-267 SRESQV
+267 GRESQV
-273 VTALQLSQ
+273 VTALELAS
-281 APEFT
+281 APAFT
-286 LETANQ
+286 LDTANQ

-357 TTLTFSVR
+357 TTLTFAVR

-375 AFTASGNLP
+375 AFTASGTLP

-393 FVNIIDEF
+393 FVNIIDPF
-401 SVSLHENQADALA
+401 TISLHESKSDAVA
-414 SNPTNLVNPIILK
+414 STPTSLVNPIVLK
-427 DSGSGTNSLVK
+427 DSGSGTNSIVK
-438 LIPATSIT
+438 LITATSTT
-446 GTTQQIS
+446 GTSSQIT
-453 ASGLNIDTPSGTG
+453 APGLNIPTPSGSG
-466 ANFQAVTIGSV
+466 AQFQAVVVGSVVSVAVTAGGSGYSSPPAVTFSDPPTQPPGSTIATSTATGYAILVSGAVSQVVITSAGLGYVNPPTVSFDSGAAAATAKIQTSFVSSFKKISGGLNYAEPPQVKISGGGGTGATATATINSAVLSVPSISV
-477 TSVRVV
+477 TSGVA
-483 SQGSGYVSDP
+483 
-493 EVTFSSPPILPES
+493 EV
-506 SPFYGLQRQATG
+506 
-518 YSIRDTVNNKVL
+518 
-530 NVVITDPGLGYTEA
+530 
-544 PIVTIEQPIQQL
+544 
-556 LAVTSI
+556 
-562 TKVGA
+562 
-567 TDTVSAG
+567 
-574 NLTGSGTTATCIINN
+574 TTATA
-589 HGYSDNQVVTISGAT
+589 HGYDVSQVVTISGVTGTYASSLNGPQTITFVDTTDT
-604 PSYYNGTFTINKI
+604 PI
-617 DNNTFT
+617 
-623 YTTLSTITTSP
+623 STIT
-634 ATGTIISTAY
+634 
-644 TGTVATAT
+644 
-652 TNETHGYAV
+652 
-661 GDKVIITG
+661 KV
-669 ASPSGFN
+669 
-676 GTKTILSVNAL
+676 
-687 AKTFT
+687 
-692 YTVSSLLG
+692 
-700 SPATG
+700 
-705 VSIESQKI
+705 
-713 SGSPATA
+713 
-720 VATITRSFVSHFNK
+720 
-734 ISGGYGYLTS
+734 
-744 PQVKITGGGG
+744 
-754 SGAIATAQVNS
+754 
-765 SILDVNQISVSSGVA
+765 
-780 TVTTTS
+780 
-786 PHGYDD
+786 
-792 GQTIEIS
+792 
-799 DVTGTLATY
+799 GTL
-808 LNGQQTITSVPIT
+808 
-821 SKNISSMTRVTGGD
+821 
-835 IVTVVTSTNHNYST
+835 VTVVTSSDHNYST
-849 GDVVRFSNVNP
+849 GDVVRLKNITPASY
-860 SQYANTP
+860 SGTP
-867 FVVEVYSANTF
+867 FVVSVFN
-878 KFTITT
+878 
-884 TTSSPVLG
+884 
-892 ASPTS
+892 
-897 YIPNSAA
+897 A
-904 TTFTFEALSAP
+904 TTFTFNTTIATAPTAGVGAASTVPNSASTTFKFATSVP
-915 NGTTLNAGI
+915 SGTTVSNAGI
-924 TSTSGNVTE
+924 EVYSGEVTQLNIVTSGTGYTSTPTVTI
-933 VKAVT
+933 
-938 AGSGYTTTPIVIIT
+938 S
-952 PSTGVFVSFTSTGSL
+952 PSTGVFIAFTSTGTL
-967 PSPLVSGTAYRA
+967 PAPLVSGTAYRA
-979 ETPLSSGN
+979 ESPLNTSTGN
-987 FTVKNTDFSDI
+987 FTVKGADFSDI

-1008 YVSLSRAFSVTFNNN
+1008 FVSLSRAFSVTFNNN

-1028 TNLSTGQ
+1028 TNLATGQ
-1035 QIYFGTDY
+1035 ELYFGTDY
-1043 LLPATNPSID
+1043 LLPNTNPSID
-1053 NGITP
+1053 NGVTP

-1065 NSTGK
+1065 NTTGK
-1070 IYNTLVNANAG
+1070 IYDSLVNANAG
-1081 SIVDGTPISITTLT
+1081 G
-1095 SVSTTATATTS
+1095 
-1106 TNHGYVAGNT
+1106 
-1116 VTITGATPSGYNK
+1116 
-1129 VNALI
+1129 
-1134 ISTPALNQ
+1134 
-1142 FTYAIDSS
+1142 
-1150 LSSATGTIKAYKTTG
+1150 TTG
-1165 LIVVQSFG
+1165 LITITSFG
-1173 AGQSYYALRKS
+1173 SGQSYYALRKS

-1194 TPSEIVFLSE
+1194 IPSEIEYLNE
-1204 DQIVRFSTTD
+1204 DEIVQFSTTG

-1220 VAGTDYTIKLFG
+1220 LASTDYTIKLEGKSF
-1232 DSIKVYLG
+1232 KVYLG
-1240 GILQSLTT
+1240 STLQVLTT
-1248 PGTGQLSLDILRE
+1248 PGIGQLSVDILRI
-1261 FNVLPST
+1261 FNVSPST

-1303 YARRIDN
+1303 YARRVDN

-1318 LAQARNTASTTGRK
+1318 LAQARNTSSTTGRVS
-1332 AYTTTG
+1332 YTTTG

-1344 FFIDSVTLPTF
+1344 FFVDSVTLPTF
-1355 VKSVAQI
+1355 VKSVVQI

-1422 TSIYDFIPLEQER
+1422 TSVYDFIPLEQER

-1446 EDKDFADQSA
+1446 EDKDFSEQSA

-1478 SVPQKNAICYGDTS
+1478 SVPQINSVCYAEGDGA

>member
-125 ENDVGKIIRVLG
+125 ENDVGKTIRVLG
-137 NDQNNRALRS
+137 NDQNNRTLRS

-169 YGTIAPDDATVKTRS
+169 YGTITPDDATVKTRS

-189 INLFTSTASHG
+189 INLFTSTAAHG

-207 SVTAET
+207 SVTAAT

-238 FNDPLNAQALNYPIN
+238 FNDPLNAQALQYPID
-253 LQSIVGAGNLEFKD
+253 LESIVGAGNLTFRD
-267 SRESQV
+267 TREAEV
-273 VTALQLSQ
+273 VTALELSS
-281 APEFT
+281 APAFT
-286 LETANQ
+286 LDTANQ
-292 ITFPTGQS
+292 ITFPSGQS
-300 LPSPLNSETIYYAN
+300 LPSPLNSETTYYAN

-323 FESEND
+323 FNSEND

-350 RKSIDPQ
+350 RKQIDPQ

-375 AFTASGNLP
+375 AFTASGTLP

-393 FVNIIDEF
+393 FVNIIDPF
-401 SVSLHENQADALA
+401 TVSLHESKADAVA
-414 SNPTNLVNPIILK
+414 STPTLLVNPIVLK
-427 DSGSGTNSLVK
+427 DSGSGTNSIVK
-438 LIPATSIT
+438 LIPATSTT
-446 GTTQQIS
+446 GTSSQIT
-453 ASGLNIDTPSGTG
+453 APGLNIPTPSGSG
-466 ANFQAVTIGSV
+466 AQFQAVVVGSV
-477 TSVRVV
+477 VSVAVTAG
-483 SQGSGYVSDP
+483 GSGYSSP
-493 EVTFSSPPILPES
+493 PAVTFSDPPTQPPGSTIATS
-506 SPFYGLQRQATG
+506 TATG
-518 YSIRDTVNNKVL
+518 YAILVSGAVSQ
-530 NVVITDPGLGYTEA
+530 VVITNAGLGYVNPPTVSFDSGA
-544 PIVTIEQPIQQL
+544 AAATAKIQ
-556 LAVTSI
+556 TSFVSSFKKI
-562 TKVGA
+562 SGGLNYAEPPQVKISGGGGTGA
-567 TDTVSAG
+567 TATATINSAV
-574 NLTGSGTTATCIINN
+574 LSVPSLTTAGSVATATTSTP
-589 HGYSDNQVVTISGAT
+589 HGYSIGQSVTISGAT
-604 PSYYNGTFTINKI
+604 PNAYNGTKVITSVPL
-617 DNNTFT
+617 T
-623 YTTLSTITTSP
+623 TTSV
-634 ATGTIISTAY
+634 TGITRSGSI
-644 TGTVATAT
+644 ATAT
-652 TNETHGYAV
+652 T
-661 GDKVIITG
+661 
-669 ASPSGFN
+669 
-676 GTKTILSVNAL
+676 
-687 AKTFT
+687 
-692 YTVSSLLG
+692 
-700 SPATG
+700 
-705 VSIESQKI
+705 
-713 SGSPATA
+713 
-720 VATITRSFVSHFNK
+720 
-734 ISGGYGYLTS
+734 
-744 PQVKITGGGG
+744 
-754 SGAIATAQVNS
+754 
-765 SILDVNQISVSSGVA
+765 
-780 TVTTTS
+780 
-786 PHGYDD
+786 
-792 GQTIEIS
+792 
-799 DVTGTLATY
+799 
-808 LNGQQTITSVPIT
+808 
-821 SKNISSMTRVTGGD
+821 
-835 IVTVVTSTNHNYST
+835 STPHNYST
-849 GDVVRFSNVNP
+849 GDVVTVS
-860 SQYANTP
+860 
-867 FVVEVYSANTF
+867 
-878 KFTITT
+878 
-884 TTSSPVLG
+884 G
-892 ASPTS
+892 ASPAGYNGTFVVTVFSNPNQFTYSVSSTLTTPATGTITS
-897 YIPNSAA
+897 SVPDATG
-904 TTFTFEALSAP
+904 TTFDFAIASGTASPATGTITVSSGEVIALNIVTS
-915 NGTTLNAGI
+915 GTGY
-924 TSTSGNVTE
+924 TSTPTVT
-933 VKAVT
+933 
-938 AGSGYTTTPIVIIT
+938 IT
-952 PSTGVFVSFTSTGSL
+952 PSTGVFIAFTSTGTL
-967 PSPLVSGTAYRA
+967 PAPLVSGTAYRA
-979 ETPLSSGN
+979 ESPLNTSTGN
-987 FTVKNTDFSDI
+987 FTVKGADFSDI

-1008 YVSLSRAFSVTFNNN
+1008 YVSLSRAFSVTFNSN

-1028 TNLSTGQ
+1028 TNLATGQ
-1035 QIYFGTDY
+1035 ELYFGTDY
-1043 LLPATNPSID
+1043 LLPNTNPSID
-1053 NGITP
+1053 NGVTP

-1065 NSTGK
+1065 NTTGK
-1070 IYNTLVNANAG
+1070 IYNSLVNATAG
-1081 SIVDGTPISITTLT
+1081 G
-1095 SVSTTATATTS
+1095 
-1106 TNHGYVAGNT
+1106 
-1116 VTITGATPSGYNK
+1116 
-1129 VNALI
+1129 
-1134 ISTPALNQ
+1134 
-1142 FTYAIDSS
+1142 
-1150 LSSATGTIKAYKTTG
+1150 TTG
-1165 LIVVQSFG
+1165 LITITSFG
-1173 AGQSYYALRKS
+1173 SGQSYYALRKS

-1189 FGNLI
+1189 FGDVI
-1194 TPSEIVFLSE
+1194 IPSEIEYLNE
-1204 DQIVRFSTTD
+1204 DEIVRFSTTG

-1220 VAGTDYTIKLFG
+1220 VAGTDYTIKLEGKSFR
-1232 DSIKVYLG
+1232 VYLG
-1240 GILQSLTT
+1240 STLQALTT
-1248 PGTGQLSLDILRE
+1248 PGVGQLSVDIIRT
-1261 FNVLPST
+1261 FNVSPST

-1303 YARRIDN
+1303 YARRVDN
-1310 NSFELYDT
+1310 NSFELYAT
-1318 LAQARNTASTTGRK
+1318 KAQAINEVSTTGRVS
-1332 AYTTTG
+1332 YTTVGNTI
-1338 ETVEST
+1338 EST

-1478 SVPQKNAICYGDTS
+1478 SVPQINSVCYAEGDGA

>member
-8 EECAEILGTTD
+8 DECAEILGTTD
-19 ESKIFRK
+19 NSKIFRK

-125 ENDVGKIIRVLG
+125 ENDVGKTLRVLG
-137 NDQNNRALRS
+137 TDQNNRTLRS

-154 VDGLLIPIHSQSDFA
+154 VDGLLVPIHSQSDFA
-169 YGTIAPDDATVKTRS
+169 YGTITPDDATVKTRS

-189 INLFTSTASHG
+189 INLFTSATVHG

-207 SVTAET
+207 SVTAT
-213 GTIPV
+213 SGTIPV

-232 AFTVQL
+232 AYTVQL
-238 FNDPLNAQALNYPIN
+238 FNDPLNAQALQYPIN
-253 LQSIVGAGNLEFKD
+253 LQSIVGAGNLTFKD

-273 VTALQLSQ
+273 VTSLELAS
-281 APEFT
+281 APAFT

-292 ITFPTGQS
+292 ITFPAGQS
-300 LPSPLNSETIYYAN
+300 LPPPLNSNQTYYVN
-314 AEDATHLTV
+314 AVDSTHLTV
-323 FESEND
+323 FETSDD
-329 AKKNINPVYTTGTT
+329 AKRNINPVYTTGST

-350 RKSIDPQ
+350 RKNIDPQ

-393 FVNIIDEF
+393 FVNIIDQF
-401 SVSLHENQADALA
+401 SVSLHESKADAVA
-414 SNPTNLVNPIILK
+414 STPTNLVNPIVLK

-477 TSVRVV
+477 TSVRVI

-493 EVTFSSPPILPES
+493 QVTFSSPPILPES
-506 SPFYGLQRQATG
+506 SPFYGLQKQATG

-530 NVVITDPGLGYTEA
+530 NVVITDPGLGYTES
-544 PIVTIEQPIQQL
+544 PTVTIEQPVQQL
-556 LAVTSI
+556 LTVTSI

-567 TDTVSAG
+567 NKTVSAG
-574 NLTGSGTTATCIINN
+574 NLTGSGTTATCVISA
-589 HGYSDNQVVTISGAT
+589 HGYGNGQVVTISGANET
-604 PSYYNGTFTINKI
+604 EYNGTFVINYV
-617 DNNTFT
+617 NANTFT
-623 YTTLSTITTSP
+623 YTTLSTITASP

-652 TNETHGYAV
+652 TNETHGYAA
-661 GDKVIITG
+661 GDKVIISG

-676 GTKTILSVNAL
+676 GEKTIIAVNAG

-700 SPATG
+700 SPADG
-705 VSIESQKI
+705 VSITSQKI
-713 SGSPATA
+713 SGSQATA
-720 VATITRSFVSHFNK
+720 VATITKSFVSHFNK
-734 ISGGYGYLTS
+734 VSGGYGYETT
-744 PQVKITGGGG
+744 PQVRITGGGG
-754 SGAIATAQVNS
+754 SGAVATAQVNS
-765 SILDVNQISVSSGVA
+765 SILNVNQISVSSGVA
-780 TVTTTS
+780 TVTTAS
-786 PHGYDD
+786 PHGYDV

-799 DVTGTLATY
+799 NVTGSLSTY
-808 LNGQQTITSVPIT
+808 LNGENAITSVPVT
-821 SKNISSMTRVTGGD
+821 SKNISSMTRVSGGD
-835 IVTVVTSTNHNYST
+835 VVTVVTSTNHNYST
-849 GDVVRFSNVNP
+849 GDVARFSDVTP
-860 SQYANTP
+860 FQYADTP
-867 FVVEVYSANTF
+867 FVVEVYDATTF

-884 TTSSPVLG
+884 TSVSPTLG

-897 YIPNSAA
+897 YIPDATA
-904 TTFTFEALSAP
+904 TTFTFAAVSAP
-915 NGTTLNAGI
+915 NGTASNAGI

-938 AGSGYTTTPIVIIT
+938 SGSGYTTTPIVVIT

-979 ETPLSSGN
+979 ELPLSSGT
-987 FTVKNTDFSDI
+987 FTVKNTDFSDV
-998 NITSSGTGTL
+998 NITSSGTGTFF
-1008 YVSLSRAFSVTFNNN
+1008 VSLSRAFSVTFNNN

-1028 TNLSTGQ
+1028 TNLVTGQ
-1035 QIYFGTDY
+1035 ELYFGTDY
-1043 LLPATNPSID
+1043 LLPNTNPSID
-1053 NGITP
+1053 NGVTP

-1065 NSTGK
+1065 NTTGK
-1070 IYNTLVNANAG
+1070 IYNSLVNANAG
-1081 SIVDGTPISITTLT
+1081 SVTDGTPISITTLT

-1106 TNHGYVAGNT
+1106 VNHGYVAGNT

-1129 VNALI
+1129 IDALI

-1150 LSSATGTIKAYKTTG
+1150 LASATGTISVYKTTG
-1165 LIVVQSFG
+1165 LITITSFG
-1173 AGQSYYALRKS
+1173 SGQSYYALRKS
-1184 FQSLP
+1184 FRSLP
-1189 FGNLI
+1189 FNNLI
-1194 TPSEIVFLSE
+1194 IPSEIEYLNE
-1204 DQIVRFSTTD
+1204 DEIVRFSTTN

-1220 VAGTDYTIKLFG
+1220 LASTDYTIKLEGKSF
-1232 DSIKVYLG
+1232 KVYLG
-1240 GILQSLTT
+1240 STLQVLTT
-1248 PGTGQLSLDILRE
+1248 PGIGQLSVDIIRT
-1261 FNVLPST
+1261 FNVSPST

-1290 DVLPTGLTAGTTY
+1290 DVLPTGLTSGTTY
-1303 YARRIDN
+1303 YARRLDN

-1318 LAQARNTASTTGRK
+1318 LAHAKNTSSTTGRRT
-1332 AYTTTG
+1332 YTTTG

-1344 FFIDSVTLPTF
+1344 FFVDSVTLPTF
-1355 VKSVAQI
+1355 VKSVSQI

-1456 RYWQIAFAYLKN
+1456 RYWQIAFSYLKN

-1478 SVPQKNAICYGDTS
+1478 SVPQINGLVYGDTT